1 MMSREQSVLQKLKN
15 KARKKRLPFQ
25 LVLQLF
31 CQEEFL
37 RRLSKSLYNHKLIL
51 KGGLFLFS
59 YSGFEGRPT
68 MDIDFLAKSVSN
80 NQEDMKMMIEE
91 IINVETESDFVTFN
105 IKSLEN
111 IAEHKA
117 YPGVRIKLIA
127 SIANTRTP
135 FDIDIGIGDVIV
147 PEEKFLQLQT
157 QLEGF
162 NRPMILT
169 YSLESTIAE
178 KLEAMFSRM
187 EVTSRMKDYYDIFYL
202 ASNYDFDGSVL
213 MNAILMTFRNRDTEC
228 DLDSLNQIGSMHKND
243 DMKKKWDAFSKKSLG
258 VDLDFIEVIDI
269 IVRFI
274 EKPIK
279 AIEEEILFEQNWKC
293 KQCEYQ

>member
-1 MMSREQSVLQKLKN
+1 MSREQSVLQKLKN

-37 RRLSKSLYNHKLIL
+37 RRLSKSSHNHKLIL

-91 IINVETESDFVTFN
+91 IINMETESDFVTFS

-258 VDLDFIEVIDI
+258 VDLDFAEVIDI
-269 IVRFI
+269 IVRFL

-279 AIEEEILFEQNWKC
+279 AIEEEILFEQSWKC
-293 KQCEYQ
+293 NQCEYQ

>member
-1 MMSREQSVLQKLKN
+1 MSREQSVLQKLKN